1 MKQKEEYKMLDQ
13 LQQMMAT
20 PQARDMVFKMIAQQV
35 AQAPPERREALSRV
49 TVTLEKKERG
59 MNLDVSHSDDQQVEE
74 VVRDA
79 IENWTDMLS
88 RGFQSMGFQVE
99 IIE

>member
-1 MKQKEEYKMLDQ
+1 MLDQ
-13 LQQMMAT
+13 FQKMFES
-20 PQARDMVFKMIAQQV
+20 PQAREMVFKMVAQQV

-49 TVTLEKKERG
+49 TVTLEKTERG
-59 MNLDVSHSDDQQVEE
+59 LHLDVSHSDNPEIEE
-74 VVRDA
+74 MIRNAV
-79 IENWTDMLS
+79 ENWSDMVS

>member
-1 MKQKEEYKMLDQ
+1 MFDQ
-13 LQQMMAT
+13 LQNMMST
-20 PQARDMVFKMIAQQV
+20 PQAREMVFKMIAQQV

-59 MNLDVSHSDDQQVEE
+59 IYLEVSRSDDPQVEE
-74 VVRDA
+74 VINGA
-79 IENWTDMLS
+79 IANWIDMLS